1 MDEEISYYSI
11 YHELQKKLIIPRPIF
26 ISKMIPKIPKE
37 NHKGNKEYKLK
48 LNYNPMDKT
57 ELREQRE
64 QKKKEKIATQ
74 LFYRLLEGNGKA
86 IYIIG
91 VRDNGENIGISLKET
106 FESIHF
112 LIDSCKI
119 IQAKIRNI
127 NIYLGKEGYITT
139 LIIHLAVDTNYSL
152 LLF

>member
-1 MDEEISYYSI
+1 MHEEISYHYI
-11 YHELQKKLIIPRPIF
+11 YHELQRKLILPRPVF
-26 ISKMIPKIPKE
+26 TNKMIPKIPRE
-37 NHKGNKEYKLK
+37 NHDGNKEYKLK
-48 LNYNPMDKT
+48 LNYNPMDQT

-106 FESIHF
+106 FESLHF
-112 LIDSCKI
+112 LIDSCQI
-119 IQAKIRNI
+119 IQAKIRSI
-127 NIYLGKEGYITT
+127 KIYLGKEGYITT
-139 LIIHLAVDTNYSL
+139 LRIQHHVNTNYNI